1 MGLRVLLS
9 CVSENRPG
17 WYDKVYNLVLSV
29 RSFGGSLA
37 DARVVVN
44 FVDGADPEVARTL
57 EGLGAE
63 VRVVERFDARNPYAN
78 KLRMLE
84 LGKEFDFDVLV
95 ALLNGHGEPRI
106 IQYHKGID
114 QRGLPTEG
122 STC

>member
-1 MGLRVLLS
+1 VGLRVLLS

-37 DARVVVN
+37 DEQVVVN

-63 VRVVERFDARNPYAN
+63 VRVVERFDVRNPT
-78 KLRMLE
+78 
-84 LGKEFDFDVLV
+84 
-95 ALLNGHGEPRI
+95 
-106 IQYHKGID
+106 
-114 QRGLPTEG
+114 PTSCG
-122 STC
+122 CWSSARSSTSTCWSRC